1 MPLPSLRSAL
11 LATVGCVPC
20 LAQTPSETAPPSKAE
35 TVPALLYST
44 RGDERVHLL
53 SLPELRP
60 IHRYEAGAGAHELAI
75 SADGRWALGSA
86 YGGPGAGH
94 QPPDSRVF
102 VLDLPAG
109 TRHQMVDLG
118 ATKRPNDLVFVGGSA
133 VALVTTEV
141 PAQVLRLD
149 AARGT
154 FTAWP
159 LAHRTNHMLALAPD
173 AATCFVSHVLPGG
186 LTRLDPATG
195 RELAHAALPVGAE
208 GLAAVQIGGKTRVW
222 VGCNRASK
230 LVVVDGDTLAIEH
243 ELPCEGFPLRVKAT
257 PDGRHVAVSCPKSGE
272 ILVYATATPTIAPR
286 RIDLGTLLD
295 AEVAPTSLAF
305 SPDGTLL
312 LAVANGSPDRLVA
325 LELATGALR
334 GSVEAA
340 GPIADALTSGLVQAP
355 PAVR

>member
-11 LATVGCVPC
+11 LATFGCVPC
-20 LAQTPSETAPPSKAE
+20 FAQAPADATPPPKVE

-44 RGDERVHLL
+44 RGDDMVHML
-53 SLPELRP
+53 SLPGLRP
-60 IHRYEAGAGAHELAI
+60 MHRYEAGAGAHELAI

-86 YGGPGAGH
+86 YGGPGPGH

-109 TRHQMVDLG
+109 KRHHMVELG
-118 ATKRPNDLVFVGGSA
+118 TTKRPNDLAFVGASA

-149 AARGT
+149 AAQGT

-159 LAHRTNHMLALAPD
+159 LAHKTNHMLALAPD

-186 LTRLDPATG
+186 LTRVDPATG
-195 RELAHAALPVGAE
+195 TELAHAALPVGAE
-208 GLAAVQIGGKTRVW
+208 GLAAVQVGGKTRVW
-222 VGCNRASK
+222 IGCNRASK

-243 ELPCEGFPLRVKAT
+243 ELPCDGFPLRVKAT

-272 ILVYATATPTIAPR
+272 VLVYIAATPTAAPQR
-286 RIDLGTLLD
+286 FDLRKLLD

-312 LAVANGSPDRLVA
+312 LVVANGTPDRLVA

-340 GPIADALTSGLVQAP
+340 GPIADALTAGRVQAP